1 MKKKLAIHSVL
12 ILLSVLSLFP
22 FLWLVS
28 TALKGPSE
36 NIFSYPPQFIPTSF
50 TLENFIGVWNQ
61 IPFLLYFL
69 NSFVVAAGTVV
80 LNVVLS
86 ALAAYPLARMEFKG
100 KGFAFYLILAT
111 IMIPFQAIMLPVYLI
126 ILKLRLTDATGI
138 VPGYAGLILPF
149 AVNAF
154 GIFLM
159 RQAFKGVPKE
169 LEEAAASD
177 GCNIF
182 QIWFNVLLPSVAPTV
197 ALLAVFTFIG
207 SWSEFLWPSI
217 VLSQKNLYTLP
228 VGVNELCGVFS
239 ANQRF
244 IAAGS
249 IISIIPIIIFFLA
262 MQKFFVQGHNDG
274 AVKG

>member
-1 MKKKLAIHSVL
+1 
-12 ILLSVLSLFP
+12 
-22 FLWLVS
+22 
-28 TALKGPSE
+28 
-36 NIFSYPPQFIPTSF
+36 
-50 TLENFIGVWNQ
+50 
-61 IPFLLYFL
+61 
-69 NSFVVAAGTVV
+69 
-80 LNVVLS
+80 
-86 ALAAYPLARMEFKG
+86 
-100 KGFAFYLILAT
+100 
-111 IMIPFQAIMLPVYLI
+111 
-126 ILKLRLTDATGI
+126 
-138 VPGYAGLILPF
+138 
-149 AVNAF
+149 
-154 GIFLM
+154 
-159 RQAFKGVPKE
+159 
-169 LEEAAASD
+169 
-177 GCNIF
+177 
-182 QIWFNVLLPSVAPTV
+182 VLLPSVAPTV